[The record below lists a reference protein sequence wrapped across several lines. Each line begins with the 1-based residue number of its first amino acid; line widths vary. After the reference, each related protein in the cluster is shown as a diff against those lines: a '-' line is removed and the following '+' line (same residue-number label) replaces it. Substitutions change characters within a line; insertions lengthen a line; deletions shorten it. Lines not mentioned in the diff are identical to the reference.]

1 MAKTQLTKSGLKRQK
16 DDLKR
21 YLRFLPTLELKKQ
34 QLLAE
39 IRSVQAR
46 IDRLEGE
53 SREREES
60 IRPWVAVL
68 AEETAIADWVRV
80 RRILTAP
87 GNIAGIVIP
96 VLEDIEFEDSWYDVL
111 DTPLWVD
118 RALPILREE
127 VQCRVTIGVALEQQA
142 ILRRELRTTIQRI
155 KLFEKVKIPEA
166 SEAIRIIQIFL
177 GDLRTAEVVRGK
189 IAKSKIERKR
199 AAEAAG
205 SPA

>member
-1 MAKTQLTKSGLKRQK
+1 MAKAQLTKSGLKRQK

-21 YLRFLPTLELKKQ
+21 YLRFLPTLELKKK

-39 IRSVQAR
+39 IGRIQAR
-46 IDRLEGE
+46 IDRLEAE
-53 SREREES
+53 SQAREAS
-60 IRPWVAVL
+60 VRPWAAVL
-68 AEETAIADWVRV
+68 AEAVPLGDWLRTARV
-80 RRILTAP
+80 RTSA
-87 GNIAGIVIP
+87 GNIAGIAIP
-96 VLEDIEFEDSWYDVL
+96 ILEGVEFDEAEYDLL

-118 RALPILREE
+118 RALPVLREE
-127 VQCRVTIGVALEQQA
+127 RVCRLTVGVAQEQQS

-155 KLFEKVKIPEA
+155 KLFEEVKIPEA
-166 SEAIRIIQIFL
+166 REAIRMIQIFL

>member
-1 MAKTQLTKSGLKRQK
+1 MGKAQLTKSGLKRQK
-16 DDLKR
+16 DDLQR
-21 YLRFLPTLELKKQ
+21 YLRFLPTLELKKR
-34 QLLAE
+34 QLIAE
-39 IRSVQAR
+39 IRRVQAR
-46 IDRLEGE
+46 IDRLERE

-60 IRPWVAVL
+60 ILPWVAVL
-68 AEETAIADWVRV
+68 AEETSIAEWVRV
-80 RRILTAP
+80 RHIRTTQ
-87 GNIAGIVIP
+87 GNIAGIAIP
-96 VLEDIEFEDSWYDVL
+96 VIEGLEFENFHYDVF

-127 VQCRVTIGVALEQQA
+127 ILCRVTIGVALEQQV

-155 KLFEKVKIPEA
+155 KLFENVKIPEA
-166 SEAIRIIQIFL
+166 REAIRIIQIFL

-189 IAKSKIERKR
+189 LAKAKIERKR

>member
-1 MAKTQLTKSGLKRQK
+1 MAKAQLTKSGLKRQK

-39 IRSVQAR
+39 IRHVQAR
-46 IDRLEGE
+46 IDQLEGE
-53 SREREES
+53 SAEREAA
-60 IRPWVAVL
+60 IRPWIAVL
-68 AEETAIADWVRV
+68 SEPTAIADWLQVAHIRTV
-80 RRILTAP
+80 A
-87 GNIAGIVIP
+87 GNIAGIAIP
-96 VLEDIEFEDSWYDVL
+96 ILEGVEFAEARYDFL

-118 RALPILREE
+118 RALPVLREE
-127 VQCRVTIGVALEQQA
+127 ARARVAIGVALEQQT

-155 KLFEKVKIPEA
+155 KLFEEVKIPEA
-166 SEAIRIIQIFL
+166 REAIRIIQIFL

-189 IAKSKIERKR
+189 IAKAKIERKR

>member
-21 YLRFLPTLELKKQ
+21 YLRFLPTLELKKL
-34 QLLAE
+34 QLLGE
-39 IRSVQAR
+39 IRRVQAR
-46 IDRLEGE
+46 IDRLERE
-53 SREREES
+53 SDAREES

-68 AEETAIADWVRV
+68 AEETAIVDWVRIRHV
-80 RRILTAP
+80 RTAS
-87 GNIAGIVIP
+87 GNIAGITIP
-96 VLEDIEFEDSWYDVL
+96 VLENIEFENSRYDVF

-118 RALPILREE
+118 RALPVLKEE
-127 VQCRVTIGVALEQQA
+127 ALDRIAIGVALEQQA

-155 KLFEKVKIPEA
+155 KLFEEVKIPEA
-166 SEAIRIIQIFL
+166 REAIRIIQIFL